1 MTQLEA
7 MALSWLLE
15 LPIAVL
21 VTRRSDRRFLLCVV
35 AVTLVTHPGMWWIGS
50 LLPLWAWWPGMCL
63 TEAVLSVVEGLLL
76 WRLSPLSI
84 QQGIL
89 CGVCMNAFS
98 FALGLLL

>member
-50 LLPLWAWWPGMCL
+50 LLPLWAW
-63 TEAVLSVVEGLLL
+63 
-76 WRLSPLSI
+76 
-84 QQGIL
+84 
-89 CGVCMNAFS
+89 
-98 FALGLLL
+98 